1 MGSNNMTNTSTS
13 TSTSDNPSPIKS
25 ILESKTFWVNILAI
39 IALFTQS
46 KFGFILDENVQLQI
60 LAILNIILRS
70 VTKDPVSWSKN

>member
-13 TSTSDNPSPIKS
+13 ISDNPSPIKS